1 MVKSMRGVEPN
12 AANGLSD
19 DIYQKAQTTQHQ
31 SEPPNDLA
39 FVPKDSNLLPE
50 ETKGGEELK
59 VSFNL
64 QTQEI
69 KPANKKSESRD
80 LKRNFRRVVV
90 KKKWKAPEGVFF

>member
-1 MVKSMRGVEPN
+1 MRGLEPN

-19 DIYQKAQTTQHQ
+19 DIYQKAQTNRHQ
-31 SEPPNDLA
+31 SEPSNGLA

-59 VSFNL
+59 VNFNL

-69 KPANKKSESRD
+69 KPANEKSKSSD
-80 LKRNFRRVVV
+80 LKRNVRRVVV
-90 KKKWKAPEGVFF
+90 KKKWNAPEGVFF